1 MGPPGSAPVVL
12 GVQDH
17 EGPVGELV
25 PQVVRGADPRDPGAD
40 DEDVDV
46 TGILDLLGALGGAVV
61 GAVVM
66 AGPPGRVH

>member
-17 EGPVGELV
+17 EGPVGELLS
-25 PQVVRGADPRDPGAD
+25 QVVRRADAGDTCAD

-46 TGILDLLGALGGAVV
+46 TGVLDPFGAMGGSNGMSDPCAISVT
-61 GAVVM
+61 
-66 AGPPGRVH
+66 